1 MASGLPRSL
10 EAVAA
15 GVGLLLLAPVLL
27 LAATFVRTTSK
38 GPALFRQTRVGRHG
52 RPFTLYKLRSMR
64 VSEGGPAVT
73 SSLDS
78 RITPIGALIRRTK
91 VDELPQLWNVL
102 RGDLSLVGPR
112 PEVPQYVDSTD
123 PLWLAVLE
131 ARPGITDPIT
141 LRLRSEEALLA
152 QVEDPHSFYV
162 KTLLPYKLQG
172 NLEYLRTRTWRSDL
186 GVLVKTLLAVAAPG
200 RAPVPT
206 PAELV
211 VALRHGSPTPE
222 PLQ

>member
-15 GVGLLLLAPVLL
+15 GAGLLFLTPVLAV
-27 LAATFVRTTSK
+27 AATLVRTTTK

-64 VSEGGPAVT
+64 MSEGGPTVT
-73 SSLDS
+73 SSHDS

-112 PEVPQYVDSTD
+112 PEVPEYVDSTD
-123 PLWLAVLE
+123 PLWLAVLDV
-131 ARPGITDPIT
+131 RPGITDPIT

-172 NLEYLRTRTWRSDL
+172 NLEYLRRRTWRSDV
-186 GVLVKTLLAVAAPG
+186 GVLIRTVLAVVAPR
-200 RAPVPT
+200 RAPTPT
-206 PAELV
+206 PAEI
-211 VALRHGSPTPE
+211 VAAVHHGPS
-222 PLQ
+222 